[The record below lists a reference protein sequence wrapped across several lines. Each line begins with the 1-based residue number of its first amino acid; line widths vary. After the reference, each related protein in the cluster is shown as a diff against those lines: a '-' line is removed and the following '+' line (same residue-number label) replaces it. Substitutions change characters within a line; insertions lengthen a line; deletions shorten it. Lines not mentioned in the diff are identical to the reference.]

1 MTVKT
6 KKKKLQGFFPIDECP
21 PNVLSVLQ
29 LRKCSLLLWCGIEQN
44 SKYEKKG

>member
-21 PNVLSVLQ
+21 PNVFQ